1 MRVCIRHA
9 HTGINSLAA
18 GPTHNSHQH
27 EINMQAAGGDEYFGC
42 DYDYSYCSNTIA
54 DCKHSK
60 DPVQFKLRLLNR
72 AGNPSSVYNRS
83 NNASF

>member
-1 MRVCIRHA
+1 MRSTCK
-9 HTGINSLAA
+9 L
-18 GPTHNSHQH
+18 P
-27 EINMQAAGGDEYFGC
+27 GGDEYFGC
-42 DYDYSYCSNTIA
+42 DYYYSRCSNTIA